1 MLPPLRDH
9 ESIEVMALEEEAP
22 PAAEASPVVEAPPA
36 VPLTPAEVQAADE
49 QIFADTRIEDCEVDP
64 ALYAA
69 NRLTDAERK
78 QFDEQGYVS
87 SAWQVVVDSAPC
99 CCNPVPG

>member
-1 MLPPLRDH
+1 MGELDIDEWRQARD
-9 ESIEVMALEEEAP
+9 VKLGLA
-22 PAAEASPVVEAPPA
+22 EAPPA

-87 SAWQVVVDSAPC
+87 SAGQVFVDSAPC
-99 CCNPVPG
+99 CCNPVSG

>member
-1 MLPPLRDH
+1 MRLLSAAPCSFPVQVGVTH
-9 ESIEVMALEEEAP
+9 EM
-22 PAAEASPVVEAPPA
+22 
-36 VPLTPAEVQAADE
+36 LTPAEVQAADE

-87 SAWQVVVDSAPC
+87 SAGQVFVDSAPC